1 MGLYT
6 LVSVIDQNGCEAT
19 TLNGQANVNI
29 NPLPDVALVAYP
41 LQTEITDPLIN
52 FIDKSTYLSLIPGTW
67 DFGDGSGQVSNLGH
81 IDHMYADTGIYI
93 VSLETV
99 SDSGCTN
106 IAYQTIIIS
115 PTFTMYVPNA
125 FTPNNDLDNDY
136 FLPIV
141 DGVQEYELS
150 IYDRLGK
157 RVFRTDKYTNEYCT
171 SGCDEAWDGKI
182 NGSSDFCTI
191 GVYVYHIIV
200 TDVNGKLRNYEG
212 TVTLVR

>member
-1 MGLYT
+1 MTRRENNIHRCEGVKIT
-6 LVSVIDQNGCEAT
+6 CNKNKVVQRIDAT
-19 TLNGQANVNI
+19 TNEILDKYNSIELAGAWAYNNGYTKTIHNGRNSI
-29 NPLPDVALVAYP
+29 GNCLSGLSKLAYKFKW
-41 LQTEITDPLIN
+41 EYEN
-52 FIDKSTYLSLIPGTW
+52 K
-67 DFGDGSGQVSNLGH
+67 
-81 IDHMYADTGIYI
+81 
-93 VSLETV
+93 
-99 SDSGCTN
+99 
-106 IAYQTIIIS
+106 
-115 PTFTMYVPNA
+115 
-125 FTPNNDLDNDY
+125 NNDLDNDY

-171 SGCDEAWDGKI
+171 SGCNEAWDGKI
-182 NGSSDFCTI
+182 NGSGDFCTI

>member
-1 MGLYT
+1 M
-6 LVSVIDQNGCEAT
+6 
-19 TLNGQANVNI
+19 
-29 NPLPDVALVAYP
+29 
-41 LQTEITDPLIN
+41 
-52 FIDKSTYLSLIPGTW
+52 YL
-67 DFGDGSGQVSNLGH
+67 
-81 IDHMYADTGIYI
+81 
-93 VSLETV
+93 
-99 SDSGCTN
+99 
-106 IAYQTIIIS
+106 IAYFLIAITIQPIAYELSDNSFDSNKNIS
-115 PTFTMYVPNA
+115 ARGTFIWNGVV
-125 FTPNNDLDNDY
+125 DLDNDY

-171 SGCDEAWDGKI
+171 TGCDEAWDGKI

-212 TVTLVR
+212 TVSLVR